1 MQSVR
6 ICACRNTI
14 ADYWKIMR
22 ALYTRK
28 IKAMKEIQITIAINT
43 ESDFDKIESA
53 IKKGLYYGL
62 DIRGVCAPSRVE
74 SIKVVEINPLTS
86 P

>member
-1 MQSVR
+1 
-6 ICACRNTI
+6 
-14 ADYWKIMR
+14 MR

>member
-1 MQSVR
+1 
-6 ICACRNTI
+6 
-14 ADYWKIMR
+14 
-22 ALYTRK
+22 
-28 IKAMKEIQITIAINT
+28 MKEIQITISINT

-62 DIRGVCAPSRVE
+62 DIRGVCAPSKIE
-74 SIKVVEINPLTS
+74 SITVVEINPLMS